1 MKSKIKELAPIASGN
16 DPKFR
21 LTLAY
26 ISDVLSV
33 CFNPN
38 LCEDTHRDW
47 QYFL

>member
-1 MKSKIKELAPIASGN
+1 MKSKNKELTQIVRRHY
-16 DPKFR
+16 PKFR

-26 ISDVLSV
+26 ISDLLSV
-33 CFNPN
+33 CFNLN